1 MALDRR
7 PEQTGAATGSGEKTI
22 VVGVDRS
29 ATSIAALRYA
39 VGLGDALDLPVDVV
53 SAWEWPSIFAGGFL
67 PPSEW
72 SPEPEARRTLE
83 DAMHTAFGVA
93 VPARVRARTVHSL
106 PAKALVGLSATAH
119 TVVVGR
125 RGRGGF
131 SGLTVGSVTAAVAAH
146 AACPVVIVPAV

>member
-1 MALDRR
+1 MARENR
-7 PEQTGAATGSGEKTI
+7 PEQTGTATGSGGKPI

-39 VGLGDALDLPVDVV
+39 VALGDALDLPVDVI

-72 SPEPEARRTLE
+72 SPEPEARRTLD
-83 DAMHTAFGVA
+83 DALHTAFGSA
-93 VPARVRARTVHSL
+93 RPARVRPRTVHSL
-106 PAKALVGLSATAH
+106 PAKALVALSATAH
-119 TVVVGR
+119 TVVLGR

-131 SGLTVGSVTAAVAAH
+131 SGLTMGSVTAAVAAH
-146 AACPVVIVPAV
+146 SVCPVVIVPAV